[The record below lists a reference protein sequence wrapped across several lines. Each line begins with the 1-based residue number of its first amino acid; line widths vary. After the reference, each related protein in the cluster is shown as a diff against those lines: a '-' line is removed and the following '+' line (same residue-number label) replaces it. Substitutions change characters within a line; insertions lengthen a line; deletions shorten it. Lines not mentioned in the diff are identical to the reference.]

1 MFPNLKKIL
10 NWFYFSL
17 QPSGSNAISPKSLF
31 FFLFQRQF
39 LKINETLLPLIRRWQ
54 RAFVLTIKPTA
65 TGFFRKLLTIPSL
78 PAPSASL
85 FLPHLLTCSHP
96 YACHFSLFSPNLVLS
111 PRRRIFFS
119 FATCKKTQT
128 ERISFAK
135 FSLFLYSRHPISM
148 SCAADGISFSCFKT
162 AGTVWGIPV
171 HCVYSQDVT
180 HT

>member
-54 RAFVLTIKPTA
+54 RAFVLTINPTA

-111 PRRRIFFS
+111 PRRRIFF
-119 FATCKKTQT
+119 FFCNLQENANR
-128 ERISFAK
+128 EN
-135 FSLFLYSRHPISM
+135 LFCEILSVSVQQASDFHVLRR
-148 SCAADGISFSCFKT
+148 
-162 AGTVWGIPV
+162 
-171 HCVYSQDVT
+171 
-180 HT
+180 